1 MCFFCK
7 CKKEEGAD
15 ACSCGK
21 KMCFVGHL
29 AVKSLLVALLIVV
42 AAYLITLVRNNLKQF
57 HYIGRAATQQNTITI
72 SGEGK
77 VTGAPNIA
85 TTEIGLVTEKK
96 DVASAQKE
104 NTEKMNKLIVAV
116 KAVGME
122 DKDIQT
128 TQYQIYPK
136 YDYSAGK
143 SNIAGYVVSQ
153 SVTVKIRDLS
163 KISTVLAKA
172 GEAGANQVSSPTFT
186 IDEPESLRAQAREKA
201 LKNAREKADT
211 LAKMLGVKILKVSSF
226 SEYNQSQPMPLYA
239 RSAEAYGL
247 GGAAPTPDIQAGT
260 MDVTVGVNVIYEI
273 D

>member
-1 MCFFCK
+1 MFCHHEH
-7 CKKEEGAD
+7 KEGEAGGD
-15 ACSCGK
+15 
-21 KMCFVGHL
+21 GHHRCCPIKAAL
-29 AVKSLLVALLIVV
+29 KILMALLVFSLVV
-42 AAYLITLVRNNLKQF
+42 YVYTLTRNNLKQY
-57 HYIGRAATQQNTITI
+57 HYIGKAATQQNTITI

-77 VTGAPNIA
+77 VTAAPNIA

-96 DVASAQKE
+96 DVSSAQKE
-104 NTEKMNKLIVAV
+104 NTEKMNKLIAAV
-116 KAVGME
+116 KSTGLE

-143 SNIAGYVVSQ
+143 SNIIGYTVSQ

-201 LKNAREKADT
+201 LKNAREKAET
-211 LAKMLGVKILKVSSF
+211 LAKMLGVKILKVASF
-226 SEYNQSQPMPLYA
+226 SEYNQSQPLPLYA
-239 RSAEAYGL
+239 RSAEAFDMG
-247 GGAAPTPDIQAGT
+247 GGAPAPDIQTGT
-260 MDVTVGVNVIYEI
+260 MDVNVGVNVVYEI